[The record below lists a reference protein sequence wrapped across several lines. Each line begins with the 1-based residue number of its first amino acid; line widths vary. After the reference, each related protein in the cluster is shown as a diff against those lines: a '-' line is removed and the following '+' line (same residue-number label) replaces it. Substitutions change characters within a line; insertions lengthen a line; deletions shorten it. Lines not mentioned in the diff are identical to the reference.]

1 MHSDWPVRGPRIP
14 DQLCRFGRPNLGIIL
29 DAREGPVIQVREP
42 TLLPD
47 AAGVHP
53 VHGTVTSLDDVTLT
67 LTDAEREAA
76 GEAFASSARALEGRP
91 LDDEELLTEAE
102 LTGLRLPRRVLEA
115 LRRFRRHGNDAGAV
129 LIRNMPTD
137 AAAPA
142 TPADGFL
149 PRWSDLPVA
158 TFGQLAVASTVG
170 DVIAYAD
177 EKAGRIVQD
186 VVPVEGAERRQEN
199 SGTVY
204 LELHTEDGFHPHK
217 PDFITLMCVRPDHGR
232 RAHTVVGAAARALP
246 LLSARSTAVLRE
258 PLFRLKVSSSFGDG
272 STGLCTDPLP
282 VLSGT
287 AAAPDLLADFHAME
301 PLREDAAAA
310 LEELKS
316 AFLATLR
323 GGVLE
328 EGDLLVVDNR
338 TAIHGRSE
346 FAARFDGTDRWLRR
360 CFAVTDIRRSRA
372 VRPPGSRVCESL
384 RTIGLFVPDASPAPT
399 LRIEDP
405 ACTGS

>member
-1 MHSDWPVRGPRIP
+1 M
-14 DQLCRFGRPNLGIIL
+14 
-29 DAREGPVIQVREP
+29 IQVREP
-42 TLLPD
+42 EQPPD
-47 AAGVHP
+47 AVGGDPANGILAP
-53 VHGTVTSLDDVTLT
+53 LDDVTIT
-67 LTDAEREAA
+67 LTVAEREAA
-76 GEAFASSARALEGRP
+76 EETFASSALALKDRS

-102 LTGLRLPRRVLEA
+102 LSGLRLPRRVLEA
-115 LRRFRRHGNDAGAV
+115 LRTFRRHGNDAGV
-129 LIRNMPTD
+129 LLIRNMPTER
-137 AAAPA
+137 AAPA
-142 TPADGFL
+142 TPTDGFL
-149 PRWSDLPVA
+149 PHWNELPVT
-158 TFGQLAVASTVG
+158 TFAQLAVASTVG

-186 VVPVEGAERRQEN
+186 VVPVEGAEGRQEN

-217 PDFITLMCVRPDHGR
+217 PDFITLMCVRADHER
-232 RAHTVVGAAARALP
+232 RARTVVGAAARALP
-246 LLSARSTAVLRE
+246 LLSARSAAILRE
-258 PLFRLKVSSSFGDG
+258 PLFRLRVSSSFGNG
-272 STGLCTDPLP
+272 STDLLTGPLP

-287 AAAPDLLADFHAME
+287 AGAPDLLADFHAME
-301 PLREDAAAA
+301 PLGEDARAA
-310 LEELKS
+310 LGELKS

-328 EGDLLVVDNR
+328 TGDLLVVDNR

-372 VRPPGSRVCESL
+372 VRPPGSRVCDSL
-384 RTIGLFVPDASPAPT
+384 RTIGLFAPDPLTPT
-399 LRIEDP
+399 MRIEDP

>member
-1 MHSDWPVRGPRIP
+1 M
-14 DQLCRFGRPNLGIIL
+14 
-29 DAREGPVIQVREP
+29 IQVREP
-42 TLLPD
+42 AQPPD
-47 AAGVHP
+47 AVGGDPAD
-53 VHGTVTSLDDVTLT
+53 GTVAPLDEVTIT

-76 GEAFASSARALEGRP
+76 AEAFASSARALKDRS

-102 LTGLRLPRRVLEA
+102 LAGLRLPRRVLET
-115 LRRFRRHGNDAGAV
+115 LRRFRRHGNDAGV
-129 LIRNMPTD
+129 LLLRNMPTD
-137 AAAPA
+137 LEAPP
-142 TPADGFL
+142 TPPDGFL
-149 PRWSDLPVA
+149 PDWNDLPVA
-158 TFGQLAVASTVG
+158 TFAQLAVASTVG

-186 VVPVEGAERRQEN
+186 VAPVEGAERRQEN

-217 PDFITLMCVRPDHGR
+217 PEFITLMCVRPDHER

-246 LLSARSTAVLRE
+246 LLSERSAALLRE
-258 PLFRLKVSSSFGDG
+258 PLFRLRVSSSFGDG
-272 STGLCTDPLP
+272 STELLTGPLP

-301 PLREDAAAA
+301 PLDEDARAA

-328 EGDLLVVDNR
+328 AGDLLVVDNR

-372 VRPPGSRVCESL
+372 VRPPGSRVCASL
-384 RTIGLFVPDASPAPT
+384 RDIGLFAPDPLTPT
-399 LRIEDP
+399 IRIEDP